1 MEEVEGIVEGARRA
15 GDDCGAVEKAAD
27 RSRSSAAGEKGAM
40 GAGGS
45 MGGGLPAMVDRYRIA
60 SARRGDLAGVGE
72 EECYIPVPVP
82 GEGRRRQ
89 AHEVGRRRGLLA
101 GAARGEAFD
110 LVLGLTRLIPAC
122 SRAFARPVRSF
133 GLVSAWFG
141 DTLGAKGK
149 GNGKYLLWLGVPV
162 PFHQVSY

>member
-15 GDDCGAVEKAAD
+15 GDDCGAVEKAAG

-45 MGGGLPAMVDRYRIA
+45 VEGGLPAMVDRYR
-60 SARRGDLAGVGE
+60 SARPRRGDLAGVGKE
-72 EECYIPVPVP
+72 GCYIPVLVP
-82 GEGRRRQ
+82 GEGQRRQ
-89 AHEVGRRRGLLA
+89 AREAGCRRGLLA

-110 LVLGLTRLIPAC
+110 LGLGLARLIPAC

-133 GLVSAWFG
+133 GLVSGWFG
-141 DTLGAKGK
+141 ATLGAKGK
-149 GNGKYLLWLGVPV
+149 GKGKYLLWLGVPV
-162 PFHQVSY
+162 PFHQVSD